1 MNIRTIAIAAV
12 LSLTGSLAFAQTTV
26 DPRPHANARL
36 SYLTARVPRSWIPLE
51 QFTMSKRRVSRQSSD
66 RQRPAWYPARVIS
79 PGSVAK
85 A

>member
-1 MNIRTIAIAAV
+1 MKIRTISIAAA

-26 DPRPHANARL
+26 DPVPQPNGRL
-36 SYLTARVPRSWIPLE
+36 SYLTARAPRSWIPLE
-51 QFTMSKRRVSRQSSD
+51 QFKTNKRRVSRQSSD
-66 RQRPAWYPARVIS
+66 RQRLAWYPARVIS